1 MARDA
6 SRPRT
11 RPKTAPNRRSEPPR
25 PEARMSCEMPQDTRA
40 QASQAPTNAS
50 TMPDSRLIWSP
61 VSPSGTW
68 RATSLPR
75 KCAARQATTQPM
87 RASNSVSRPRQAPS
101 ATEASS
107 PPSRAMSSQVQTVPS
122 DEGETGVRPSTV
134 QRAFPG
140 SERQDV
146 AGEPALAQGGQ
157 SLVGIG
163 FVCERPQA
171 HADALALGGVD
182 LLGVGLQ
189 THALGLLTGFAR
201 GIDVGESPELHHV
214 AGVGGL

>member
-40 QASQAPTNAS
+40 QAS
-50 TMPDSRLIWSP
+50 
-61 VSPSGTW
+61 
-68 RATSLPR
+68 
-75 KCAARQATTQPM
+75 
-87 RASNSVSRPRQAPS
+87 QAPS

-146 AGEPALAQGGQ
+146 AVEPALAQGGQ

-201 GIDVGESPELHHV
+201 GIDVGESPELH
-214 AGVGGL
+214 